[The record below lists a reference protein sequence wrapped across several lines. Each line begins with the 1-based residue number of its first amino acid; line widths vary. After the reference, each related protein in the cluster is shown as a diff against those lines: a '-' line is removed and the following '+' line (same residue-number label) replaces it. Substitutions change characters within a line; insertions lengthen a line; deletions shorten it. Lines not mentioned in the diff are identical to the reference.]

1 MIDYAHKETDKIIED
16 LGKSFRKEY
25 AKAYLETSK
34 KLNDYLKGFEKRD
47 AAKRKAL
54 EDAKKSDISIDEKRK
69 LEKEYK
75 DWRVNQMLTGDRW
88 KEMLDTMSQ
97 DYINANDK
105 ARGMVND
112 KALDVYALNHNYGT
126 YQVETETLLDTSYTL
141 YDRSTVNRLISKNPK
156 MLPEASKRTLDRI
169 KRNKEKVW
177 CQQKLQSAILQGVIQ
192 GEPLMK
198 IAGRLRSVSNMT
210 TAQSMRNARTM
221 LTNAQS
227 AGRYDSYRRA
237 KDIGLN
243 IKVVWIATLDQH
255 TRHEHRMLD
264 GQMQDVDEPFL
275 VDGEKIMYPAD
286 FGGADYKVP
295 PELIYN
301 CRCTIGAAVPGTK
314 LYEEGLEG
322 IERFSRLEGM
332 SYEEWKGMHEE
343 EAAAAPEH
351 VVVQGR
357 DITATWSRRPDQ
369 FDFEIEDVINA
380 QGFDGKPR
388 VVSKEEFDEAVK
400 AANGGDGFIAQ
411 RSYSAPDLET
421 LDAYRDQLY
430 NGKWYVDCSTGG
442 AQYGQGMYCAA
453 DYSGKLSDGIKA
465 EMAHYKELY
474 TMDLRDESIPFEQ
487 RLFAARSTLSGK
499 GYGDEASLEW
509 AEAYIS
515 KDKGTA
521 KKLMEVI
528 SEDKR
533 DEINNI
539 LRTEVI
545 NPSYTETLTLDPSA
559 KIITY
564 DEAMKARGD
573 AISKARDEYYAF
585 KADEEVA
592 SRTKKYINSLDMSET
607 QKKVLMSNYHFE
619 SYEESTSE
627 LLSSLTDKEKAEV
640 ISVARGDSISN
651 IKKEVKEEERR
662 LEDKYRN
669 GLPNMDVGAYAAA
682 LGYDAINAEGHGASD
697 SYTVVLN
704 RTKLIILEDN

>member
-47 AAKRKAL
+47 AEKRKAL
-54 EDAKKSDISIDEKRK
+54 EEAKNSDISIDEKRK

-88 KEMLDTMSQ
+88 KEMLDTMSK

-255 TRHEHRMLD
+255 TRHEHRLLD

-343 EAAAAPEH
+343 EAAAEPEH

-369 FDFEIEDVINA
+369 FDFEIDDVINA
-380 QGFDGKPR
+380 QGFDGKPK
-388 VVSKEEFDEAVK
+388 VVSREEFDEAVK
-400 AANGGDGFIAQ
+400 AANDGNGFIAQ
-411 RSYSAPDLET
+411 RAYSAPDQET

-442 AQYGQGMYCAA
+442 ARHGQGMYCVA
-453 DYSGKLSDGIKA
+453 DYKGEITDRMTSEMDG
-465 EMAHYKELY
+465 Y
-474 TMDLRDESIPFEQ
+474 
-487 RLFAARSTLSGK
+487 ARM
-499 GYGDEASLEW
+499 YGERP
-509 AEAYIS
+509 AYI
-515 KDKGTA
+515 
-521 KKLMEVI
+521 
-528 SEDKR
+528 
-533 DEINNI
+533 
-539 LRTEVI
+539 
-545 NPSYTETLTLDPSA
+545 ETFTVDPSA
-559 KIITY
+559 KFVEENTIRKQMTEHNAKLRKDIY
-564 DEAMKARGD
+564 IN
-573 AISKARDEYYAF
+573 AISETLENDSVDLMIGKY
-585 KADEEVA
+585 
-592 SRTKKYINSLDMSET
+592 KKYFGVTIPAEDMALYMRAMQLKNINSEEYTSAV
-607 QKKVLMSNYHFE
+607 KKESNR
-619 SYEESTSE
+619 
-627 LLSSLTDKEKAEV
+627 
-640 ISVARGDSISN
+640 I
-651 IKKEVKEEERR
+651 IKKYKLKDHSLVQSMYMNTSVYKDANKKEY
-662 LEDKYRN
+662 K
-669 GLPNMDVGAYAAA
+669 DVGSFAAA
-682 LGYDAINAEGHGASD
+682 SGWDGIKVSGRESNDAPYAVI
-697 SYTVVLN
+697 LN
-704 RTKLIILEDN
+704 RTKVIIMEDK

>member
-1 MIDYAHKETDKIIED
+1 MNDYAHKETDKIIED

-54 EDAKKSDISIDEKRK
+54 EEAKNSDISIDEKRK

-88 KEMLDTMSQ
+88 KEMLDTMSK

-156 MLPEASKRTLDRI
+156 MLPEASKRTMDRI

-243 IKVVWIATLDQH
+243 IKVVWIATLDNH

-264 GQMQDVDEPFL
+264 GQMQDVDVPFK
-275 VDGEKIMYPAD
+275 VGDDEIMYPAD

-332 SYEEWKGMHEE
+332 SYEEWKEMHK
-343 EAAAAPEH
+343 
-351 VVVQGR
+351 GR
-357 DITATWSRRPDQ
+357 IT
-369 FDFEIEDVINA
+369 NA
-380 QGFDGKPR
+380 GR
-388 VVSKEEFDEAVK
+388 
-400 AANGGDGFIAQ
+400 
-411 RSYSAPDLET
+411 
-421 LDAYRDQLY
+421 
-430 NGKWYVDCSTGG
+430 
-442 AQYGQGMYCAA
+442 
-453 DYSGKLSDGIKA
+453 
-465 EMAHYKELY
+465 
-474 TMDLRDESIPFEQ
+474 
-487 RLFAARSTLSGK
+487 
-499 GYGDEASLEW
+499 
-509 AEAYIS
+509 
-515 KDKGTA
+515 KDR
-521 KKLMEVI
+521 I
-528 SEDKR
+528 
-533 DEINNI
+533 
-539 LRTEVI
+539 
-545 NPSYTETLTLDPSA
+545 
-559 KIITY
+559 
-564 DEAMKARGD
+564 
-573 AISKARDEYYAF
+573 
-585 KADEEVA
+585 
-592 SRTKKYINSLDMSET
+592 
-607 QKKVLMSNYHFE
+607 
-619 SYEESTSE
+619 
-627 LLSSLTDKEKAEV
+627 
-640 ISVARGDSISN
+640 
-651 IKKEVKEEERR
+651 
-662 LEDKYRN
+662 
-669 GLPNMDVGAYAAA
+669 
-682 LGYDAINAEGHGASD
+682 
-697 SYTVVLN
+697 
-704 RTKLIILEDN
+704 

>member
-1 MIDYAHKETDKIIED
+1 
-16 LGKSFRKEY
+16 
-25 AKAYLETSK
+25 
-34 KLNDYLKGFEKRD
+34 
-47 AAKRKAL
+47 
-54 EDAKKSDISIDEKRK
+54 
-69 LEKEYK
+69 
-75 DWRVNQMLTGDRW
+75 MLTGDRW

-243 IKVVWIATLDQH
+243 IKVVWIATLDNH

-264 GQMQDVDEPFL
+264 GQMQDVDVPFK
-275 VDGEKIMYPAD
+275 VGDDEIMYPAD

-343 EAAAAPEH
+343 DSAAAPEH

-357 DITATWSRRPDQ
+357 DITATWSRREDQ
-369 FDFEIEDVINA
+369 FDFAIEDVINA

-411 RSYSAPDLET
+411 RTYSAPDQET

-430 NGKWYVDCSTGG
+430 NGKWYVDCSNGG
-442 AQYGQGMYCAA
+442 SLFGQGMYTSSN
-453 DYSGKLSDGIKA
+453 YKGELSNTIKMDMRSYKDLGESRFNKTFDAGEARERRFKMA
-465 EMAHYKELY
+465 EE
-474 TMDLRDESIPFEQ
+474 
-487 RLFAARSTLSGK
+487 K
-499 GYGDEASLEW
+499 GNEI
-509 AEAYIS
+509 IS
-515 KDKGTA
+515 KGGSMNDARAEYDRFMQMDEKEFAEKYAHELLPQKG
-521 KKLMEVI
+521 V
-528 SEDKR
+528 
-533 DEINNI
+533 
-539 LRTEVI
+539 
-545 NPSYTETLTLDPSA
+545 SYIETMTLDPTA
-559 KIITY
+559 KIIDV
-564 DEAMKARGD
+564 DELHEIKIKYAEQFEGRKR
-573 AISKARDEYYAF
+573 RDIRRMDNGVF
-585 KADEEVA
+585 A
-592 SRTKKYINSLDMSET
+592 SLK
-607 QKKVLMSNYHFE
+607 
-619 SYEESTSE
+619 
-627 LLSSLTDKEKAEV
+627 
-640 ISVARGDSISN
+640 
-651 IKKEVKEEERR
+651 
-662 LEDKYRN
+662 
-669 GLPNMDVGAYAAA
+669 
-682 LGYDAINAEGHGASD
+682 GYDGIRGGTRND
-697 SYTVVLN
+697 VYTVILN
-704 RTKLIILEDN
+704 RTKVIILEDN

>member
-1 MIDYAHKETDKIIED
+1 MIDYAHKETDKIIDD

-25 AKAYLETSK
+25 AKAYLETSQ

-47 AAKRKAL
+47 EAKRKAL

-69 LEKEYK
+69 LEREYK

-88 KEMLDTMSQ
+88 KEMLDTLSK
-97 DYINANDK
+97 DYINANDT
-105 ARGMVND
+105 ARALVND

-126 YQVETETLLDTSYTL
+126 YQVEKETLLDTSYTL

-156 MLPEASKRTLDRI
+156 MLPEASERTKERI
-169 KRNKEKVW
+169 RKNKEKIW
-177 CQQKLQSAILQGVIQ
+177 CQQKLQSAILQGVVQ

-198 IAGRLRSVSNMT
+198 IASRLRTVSNMT

-237 KDIGLN
+237 KDMGLN

-286 FGGADYKVP
+286 FGGSDYKVP

-332 SYEEWKGMHEE
+332 SYEEWKGLHEE
-343 EAAAAPEH
+343 EDTAATEH
-351 VVVQGR
+351 VVAQGR
-357 DITATWSRRPDQ
+357 DISATWTRRPDK

-388 VVSKEEFDEAVK
+388 VVSREEFDAAVK
-400 AANGGDGFIAQ
+400 AANGGNGFIAQ
-411 RSYSAPDLET
+411 RTYSAPDQET
-421 LDAYRDQLY
+421 LDAYREQLY

-453 DYSGKLSDGIKA
+453 DYTGKLSDGIKT
-465 EMAHYKELY
+465 EMDHYIELQDRRMGYSSSQAITDAKYKYANEERDKIYNSINGEKEQAMFRREFLH
-474 TMDLRDESIPFEQ
+474 
-487 RLFAARSTLSGK
+487 
-499 GYGDEASLEW
+499 
-509 AEAYIS
+509 
-515 KDKGTA
+515 KGTA
-521 KKLMEVI
+521 DDRKLLKSLSDDEYDEMYERLLNVKEAGDRAYKNATNL
-528 SEDKR
+528 SDK
-533 DEINNI
+533 DIAEMFGIKAHAPHY
-539 LRTEVI
+539 V
-545 NPSYTETLTLDPSA
+545 ETITLDPSA
-559 KIITY
+559 RIIKYADARTEIIANHAKVEY
-564 DEAMKARGD
+564 NLTESEVHIIKSVGMKKG
-573 AISKARDEYYAF
+573 
-585 KADEEVA
+585 AD
-592 SRTKKYINSLDMSET
+592 
-607 QKKVLMSNYHFE
+607 F
-619 SYEESTSE
+619 
-627 LLSSLTDKEKAEV
+627 
-640 ISVARGDSISN
+640 
-651 IKKEVKEEERR
+651 
-662 LEDKYRN
+662 RN
-669 GLPNMDVGAYAAA
+669 AAA
-682 LGYDAINAEGHGASD
+682 ALKSENPNLYNAYQNSRHWFSDAEDNETFDIGAEIVKLGYDAINAEKHGQSD
-697 SYTVVLN
+697 SYTVILN
-704 RTKLIILEDN
+704 RTKVIILEDN

>member
-25 AKAYLETSK
+25 AKAYLDTSK
-34 KLNDYLKGFEKRD
+34 KLNDYLKSFEKKD
-47 AAKRKAL
+47 TEKRKAL
-54 EDAKKSDISIDEKRK
+54 EEAKNSDISIDEKRK

-88 KEMLDTMSQ
+88 KEMLDTMSK

-255 TRHEHRMLD
+255 TRHEHRLLD

-286 FGGADYKVP
+286 FGGQDYKVP

-388 VVSKEEFDEAVK
+388 VVSKDEFDEAVK
-400 AANGGDGFIAQ
+400 AANGGNGFIAQ
-411 RSYSAPDLET
+411 RTYSAPDQET
-421 LDAYRDQLY
+421 LDTYRDQFY
-430 NGKWYVDCSTGG
+430 NGKWYVDCSVGT
-442 AQYGQGMYCAA
+442 AAYGQGMYATGDFEGHLTDNIKKATEFYTNLNKQKGNQFAAVETFTLSPDAKLA
-453 DYSGKLSDGIKA
+453 DYKKLTSDFMKYGMDVQEKNSEIRRTSRNEANKILAESLLKDSGYYSDDAKKFFYGNLSLENVDWEEMGKAYQNLGKEGVNALNKLQS
-465 EMAHYKELY
+465 EYYKEQ
-474 TMDLRDESIPFEQ
+474 TSFVDEYVNKQLISEIKDIGS
-487 RLFAARSTLSGK
+487 FAASK
-499 GYGDEASLEW
+499 GYDG
-509 AEAYIS
+509 
-515 KDKGTA
+515 
-521 KKLMEVI
+521 
-528 SEDKR
+528 
-533 DEINNI
+533 
-539 LRTEVI
+539 
-545 NPSYTETLTLDPSA
+545 
-559 KIITY
+559 
-564 DEAMKARGD
+564 
-573 AISKARDEYYAF
+573 
-585 KADEEVA
+585 
-592 SRTKKYINSLDMSET
+592 
-607 QKKVLMSNYHFE
+607 
-619 SYEESTSE
+619 
-627 LLSSLTDKEKAEV
+627 
-640 ISVARGDSISN
+640 ISVAGFGVHNSN
-651 IKKEVKEEERR
+651 EV
-662 LEDKYRN
+662 
-669 GLPNMDVGAYAAA
+669 V
-682 LGYDAINAEGHGASD
+682 I
-697 SYTVVLN
+697 LN
-704 RTKLIILEDN
+704 RTKVIILEDN

>member
-25 AKAYLETSK
+25 AKAYLDTSK
-34 KLNDYLKGFEKRD
+34 KLNDYLKSFEKKD
-47 AAKRKAL
+47 AEKRKAL
-54 EDAKKSDISIDEKRK
+54 EEAKNSDISIDEKRK

-88 KEMLDTMSQ
+88 KEMLDTMSK

-141 YDRSTVNRLISKNPK
+141 YDRSTVNRLISKKPK

-198 IAGRLRSVSNMT
+198 IAGRLRSVANMT

-286 FGGADYKVP
+286 FGGQDYKVP

-322 IERFSRLEGM
+322 IDRFSRLEGM

-351 VVVQGR
+351 VVAQGR

-380 QGFDGKPR
+380 QGFDGKPK
-388 VVSKEEFDEAVK
+388 VVSKKEFDEAVK

-411 RSYSAPDLET
+411 RTYSAPDQET
-421 LDAYRDQLY
+421 LDDYRDQLY

-442 AQYGQGMYCAA
+442 STFGQGMYTSSN
-453 DYSGKLSDGIKA
+453 YKGELSDSIKMDMRSYKDLGESRFNKTFDAGEARERRFKMA
-465 EMAHYKELY
+465 EE
-474 TMDLRDESIPFEQ
+474 
-487 RLFAARSTLSGK
+487 K
-499 GYGDEASLEW
+499 GNEI
-509 AEAYIS
+509 IS
-515 KDKGTA
+515 KGGSMNDARAEYDRFMQMDEREFAEKYAPELLPQKG
-521 KKLMEVI
+521 V
-528 SEDKR
+528 
-533 DEINNI
+533 
-539 LRTEVI
+539 
-545 NPSYTETLTLDPSA
+545 SYIETMTLDPSA
-559 KIITY
+559 KIIRHADILDMRTKEIS
-564 DEAMKARGD
+564 DNLSKLADAAMKGD
-573 AISKARDEYYAF
+573 MEEIEKIKEYNKTF
-585 KADEEVA
+585 
-592 SRTKKYINSLDMSET
+592 
-607 QKKVLMSNYHFE
+607 
-619 SYEESTSE
+619 
-627 LLSSLTDKEKAEV
+627 
-640 ISVARGDSISN
+640 GD
-651 IKKEVKEEERR
+651 
-662 LEDKYRN
+662 
-669 GLPNMDVGAYAAA
+669 MDVGTYAASK
-682 LGYDAINAEGHGASD
+682 GYDAIHAEG
-697 SYTVVLN
+697 YTVILN
-704 RTKLIILEDN
+704 RTKVIILEDN

>member
-25 AKAYLETSK
+25 AKAYLDTSK
-34 KLNDYLKGFEKRD
+34 KLNDYLKSFEKKD
-47 AAKRKAL
+47 AEKRKAL
-54 EDAKKSDISIDEKRK
+54 EEAKNSDISIDEKRK

-88 KEMLDTMSQ
+88 KEMLDTMSK

-286 FGGADYKVP
+286 FGGSDYKVP

-343 EAAAAPEH
+343 EAAAEPEH

-388 VVSKEEFDEAVK
+388 VVSREEFDEAVK
-400 AANGGDGFIAQ
+400 AANGGNGFIAQ
-411 RSYSAPDLET
+411 RTYSAPDQET

-453 DYSGKLSDGIKA
+453 DYTGKLSDGIKT
-465 EMAHYKELY
+465 EMDHYIELQDRRMGYSSSQAITDAKYKYANEERDKIYNSINGEKEQAMFRREFLH
-474 TMDLRDESIPFEQ
+474 TGTREDRSLLKSLSDDEYDEMYD
-487 RLFAARSTLSGK
+487 RLAKVKEAGDKAYKNATNLSDEDIAAMFGIKEHTPH
-499 GYGDEASLEW
+499 Y
-509 AEAYIS
+509 
-515 KDKGTA
+515 
-521 KKLMEVI
+521 V
-528 SEDKR
+528 
-533 DEINNI
+533 
-539 LRTEVI
+539 
-545 NPSYTETLTLDPSA
+545 ETLTLDPTA
-559 KIITY
+559 KIISYKELSTLKSTGVSHKMIEMTGESE
-564 DEAMKARGD
+564 EARKFIELEVGYRRPDYMDVQAW
-573 AISKARDEYYAF
+573 
-585 KADEEVA
+585 ADNLE
-592 SRTKKYINSLDMSET
+592 
-607 QKKVLMSNYHFE
+607 
-619 SYEESTSE
+619 TSE
-627 LLSSLTDKEKAEV
+627 YRRLRRIAVDLKAEGEKV
-640 ISVARGDSISN
+640 RG
-651 IKKEVKEEERR
+651 KF
-662 LEDKYRN
+662 EDE
-669 GLPNMDVGAYAAA
+669 GSLAAA
-682 LGYDAINAEGHGASD
+682 YGYDAINAEGHGKSD
-697 SYTVVLN
+697 SYSVILN
-704 RTKLIILEDN
+704 RTKIIILEDK